1 MQDHEENIFLTVS
14 RSQRYL
20 KATTQDMLTHVH
32 KNKDVVALFFV
43 LETRSNLIVYQEV
56 NCISK
61 CHGKV

>member
-1 MQDHEENIFLTVS
+1 MS
-14 RSQRYL
+14 RSQKYL